1 MAADN
6 FAYAYDFDLFDNT
19 KNRKPSSAAE
29 ETAVPVK
36 PHVVKAKPR
45 TKKELKKEARYSSR
59 ISLKV
64 MCLSVVLLLLAGSL
78 IYCRVVLDELETKA
92 NELQTRYSEA
102 QSENIRLES
111 AVDSMYSINNISSYA
126 EEKLGMIKKDSYQVS
141 YYSVGENS
149 GEAN

>member
-64 MCLSVVLLLLAGSL
+64 MCLSAVLLLLAGSL

-102 QSENIRLES
+102 QSENIRLERS
-111 AVDSMYSINNISSYA
+111 VDSM
-126 EEKLGMIKKDSYQVS
+126 
-141 YYSVGENS
+141 
-149 GEAN
+149 

>member
-29 ETAVPVK
+29 EAAVPVK

-64 MCLSVVLLLLAGSL
+64 MCLSAVLLLLSL
-78 IYCRVVLDELETKA
+78 IH
-92 NELQTRYSEA
+92 
-102 QSENIRLES
+102 I
-111 AVDSMYSINNISSYA
+111 
-126 EEKLGMIKKDSYQVS
+126 
-141 YYSVGENS
+141 
-149 GEAN
+149 